1 MFKSAI
7 FDLDG
12 TVCDTIHT
20 IAHYGNRALE
30 KFGFETIEE
39 KEYNYL
45 AGRGALNL
53 ICGMLKYRGCEDKE
67 MIKKVF
73 DFYKP
78 DYETDSLYKTK
89 VFDGIKEVI
98 SKMKAMGMKVGLVS
112 NKPHEAV
119 CFIIDALFEKGS
131 FDFYT
136 GLLDNMKAKPNPESV
151 LKVAEQF
158 GAEPCECMY
167 VGDTDVDMFTGKGA
181 GMYTVGVLWGFRD
194 YEELSCAGAD
204 EIVEKPLELLKI
216 LKR

>member
-1 MFKSAI
+1 MFKAAI

-20 IAHYGNRALE
+20 IAYYGNRALE
-30 KFGFETIEE
+30 KFGFEPIEE

-45 AGRGALNL
+45 AGKGAWNL
-53 ICGMLKYRGCEDKE
+53 ICGILKFRGCEDE
-67 MIKKVF
+67 VLAKKVY

-89 VFDGIKEVI
+89 VFEGIENALDE
-98 SKMKAMGMKVGLVS
+98 MKKMGMKIGLVS

-119 CFIIDALFEKGS
+119 DFIVKALFKEGT

-136 GLLDNMKAKPNPESV
+136 GLCDNMKAKPDPESV
-151 LKVAEQF
+151 LKAASSF
-158 GAEPCECMY
+158 DAEPFECMY
-167 VGDTDVDMFTGKGA
+167 VGDTDVDMFTGKAA

-194 YEELSCAGAD
+194 FDELSGAGAD
-204 EIVEKPLELLKI
+204 EIIDKPEKLLEI
-216 LKR
+216 AKR